1 MKARS
6 GLSER
11 KASCKWIIILCL
23 LSFGLGIYITDGFA
37 RTTYS
42 SGHLV
47 IQPRQ
52 ERELQVV
59 SEDWDAKKK
68 YGREKDFFR
77 EVSKT
82 HEAIESLHDKMAS
95 LEVELRTGRNP
106 KETYPAD
113 RKKAFAVIGVN
124 TAFSSRAR
132 RDSLRN
138 TWMPQGK
145 NLQEIEHKE
154 GIVIRFMIGHSGESG
169 NIFDRAID
177 VEDTRYKDFLRLDH
191 VEGYHKLT
199 AKTKKFFTTALSLY
213 DADFYIKVD
222 DDVHVNLGVLAETLE
237 RYRSKPMT
245 YLGCMKSGPV
255 LSKKTSK
262 YYEPESWKFGED
274 GNNYFRHATGQI
286 YALSKDLASYISINQ
301 DALHKYANEDVSVG
315 AWLIGLDVNHVDDH
329 EMCCQTPECTSRAR
343 NGKICAA
350 SFDWNCSGI
359 CNSVERMEE
368 IHQRCGEANL
378 KQIWK
383 LSYDNKTKEVDNFEA
398 KADM

>member
-47 IQPRQ
+47 IQPTQ

-255 LSKKTSK
+255 LSKNIMSLN
-262 YYEPESWKFGED
+262 P
-274 GNNYFRHATGQI
+274 GNLERMGTI
-286 YALSKDLASYISINQ
+286 ISAMQ
-301 DALHKYANEDVSVG
+301 
-315 AWLIGLDVNHVDDH
+315 
-329 EMCCQTPECTSRAR
+329 RAR
-343 NGKICAA
+343 SMLFQRILQATSPLTRMHFTSMLMRMYQLVHG
-350 SFDWNCSGI
+350 S
-359 CNSVERMEE
+359 SV
-368 IHQRCGEANL
+368 
-378 KQIWK
+378 W
-383 LSYDNKTKEVDNFEA
+383 T
-398 KADM
+398 